1 MRNKGKQQQVQKLID
16 DYNRQVIA
24 CLDAF
29 QETFSECCD
38 EFDRDRLAE
47 SYEKVHRAE
56 GRADDIRRSLETMM
70 YSNAVFPESRGDIL
84 GLVETMDKVPNQA
97 ESAVRMVLIQ
107 FIELPLDLCGGLI
120 DLVKVCTSCVQVM
133 IDGVDQLFQNYIEA
147 SSTAGKIDE
156 LESQADHLEENLIE
170 WVFTHDL
177 PDLQKLLLRDLISSI
192 SSVAD
197 RAENVGDRIRIMV
210 AKRSI

>member
-1 MRNKGKQQQVQKLID
+1 
-16 DYNRQVIA
+16 
-24 CLDAF
+24 
-29 QETFSECCD
+29 
-38 EFDRDRLAE
+38 
-47 SYEKVHRAE
+47 
-56 GRADDIRRSLETMM
+56 M
-70 YSNAVFPESRGDIL
+70 YSKAVFPESRGDIL
-84 GLVETMDKVPNQA
+84 GLVEAIDRVPNQA
-97 ESAVRMVLIQ
+97 ESAVRMVITQ
-107 FIELPLDLCGGLI
+107 YIELPKELCDGLLA
-120 DLVKVCTSCVQVM
+120 LVNVCASCVHAM
-133 IDGVDQLFQNYIEA
+133 IDGVDQLFENYIEA

-156 LESQADHLEENLIE
+156 LESEADHLEENLIT